1 MANEE
6 ERSKRRDEADVGS
19 SSNSSDDDDDKKSG
33 SSSSSKKRQKLETPP
48 PQNTAD
54 TDSNDTNIQLQELD
68 QAYQEALQAYKA
80 DKSNKELRRHK
91 TAAKQAW
98 DQALLAS
105 APSGSKAIVCRNC
118 SQYFIFTA
126 ENIETFQDKGWVL
139 PVQCKSCAK
148 HIGVRRS
155 KDRTTVDQR
164 QNMCY
169 EFQKTGECSRGDRCK
184 FSHVTNHVGKAKQAG
199 LLEKVKV
206 CKYFEQGE
214 TCPHGSKC
222 RFQHAAA
229 IKS

>member
-6 ERSKRRDEADVGS
+6 ETSKRRDEVDGGS
-19 SSNSSDDDDDKKSG
+19 SSSSSDDDDKKSG
-33 SSSSSKKRQKLETPP
+33 SASSSKKRQKLETP
-48 PQNTAD
+48 QTTQD
-54 TDSNDTNIQLQELD
+54 SDSNEIQLKLQELD

-80 DKSNKELRRHK
+80 DKSNKELRRQK

-199 LLEKVKV
+199 LLRKV

-214 TCPHGSKC
+214 TCPHGAKC
-222 RFQHAAA
+222 RFQHAA